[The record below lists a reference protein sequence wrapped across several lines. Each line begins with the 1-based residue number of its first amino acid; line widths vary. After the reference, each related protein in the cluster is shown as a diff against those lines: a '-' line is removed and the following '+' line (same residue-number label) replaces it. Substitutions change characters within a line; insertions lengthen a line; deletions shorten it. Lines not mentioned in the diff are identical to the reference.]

1 MIRSELS
8 QIENSK
14 FLSKNEKLNIIYEML
29 FYPILTT
36 EEQTLIRTALFDSYL
51 DNDSNMSKEQN
62 MQYIIYG
69 YRLALD
75 LDFDRHS
82 DKLSDETL
90 VFLEKTKQLILE
102 FTEEDMELLSKYSDH
117 AYKIAL
123 SIKN

>member
-8 QIENSK
+8 QIKNSK
-14 FLSKNEKLNIIYEML
+14 FLSKNEKLNKIYKML
-29 FYPILTT
+29 FCPILSK

-62 MQYIIYG
+62 MNYIIYG

-75 LDFDRHS
+75 LDFDKHS

-90 VFLEKTKQLILE
+90 LFLEKIKQLILE
-102 FTEEDMELLSKYSDH
+102 FTEEDMELLSKYNDH

-123 SIKN
+123 SLKN